1 MDCYEEVLPEMLH
14 ASGWQQKTEQDCFTN
29 NLAVYNTM
37 WTLIQ
42 NQLHTTI
49 RLIFILKK
57 KRQKKKKDKKDIQHT
72 NYVSVEI
79 Q

>member
-1 MDCYEEVLPEMLH
+1 MRKFLPEMLH

-57 KRQKKKKDKKDIQHT
+57 KDKKKRKKKKTFNTQIM
-72 NYVSVEI
+72 
-79 Q
+79 